1 MTFSHTT
8 ILDFSDRNSFQRTDN
23 IRIVQEFRSEKQ
35 PAILIDLP
43 IFLQIGVVSSGN
55 GCARPRYPGIYTRVS
70 EYHSWILDTMAQG
83 KSNLGSQNS
92 WQDRWG

>member
-1 MTFSHTT
+1 M
-8 ILDFSDRNSFQRTDN
+8 LNFSDRNFFQRTVT
-23 IRIVQEFRSEKQ
+23 IRILPEFRSEKQ
-35 PAILIDLP
+35 PAILIELP

-83 KSNLGSQNS
+83 KSNQESQNS

>member
-1 MTFSHTT
+1 M
-8 ILDFSDRNSFQRTDN
+8 ILSISSVKLLFFTELFKNSGRK
-23 IRIVQEFRSEKQ
+23 KQ

>member
-1 MTFSHTT
+1 MGKTASYIIRVTF
-8 ILDFSDRNSFQRTDN
+8 
-23 IRIVQEFRSEKQ
+23 
-35 PAILIDLP
+35 
-43 IFLQIGVVSSGN
+43 FLQIGVVSSGN

-83 KSNLGSQNS
+83 KSNLESQNS

>member
-1 MTFSHTT
+1 M
-8 ILDFSDRNSFQRTDN
+8 LNFSDRNFFQRAVN
-23 IRIVQEFRSEKQ
+23 IRILPEFLSEKH
-35 PAILIDLP
+35 PAILIKFTH
-43 IFLQIGVVSSGN
+43 FLQIGVVSSGN